1 MKSKLT
7 YLFFKLLNRSGN
19 MKSASSSSSSG
30 CEKVTPITG
39 VISVSAYSSS
49 EEADNKSKINSRM
62 SCASDD
68 SCAINELLEG
78 RMDLKVT
85 MPDMKDIIINIERR
99 TPMMDLLV
107 HLATQYRFNAA
118 NYKIL
123 VCEHEFKANTPI
135 GSLDVNQIAI
145 VPKQTKNMTL
155 IRQTSSIQTPFQT
168 FRLQVNLPRNQLMVI
183 RVTPKDNIAAIKTI
197 ICNEKNLDPNKYQLV
212 KIVGTQAPQIL
223 DTEKTLAFYGGLN
236 EVTLLSNKSLSQLE
250 MQYGSAST
258 SSQIEFN
265 HDKFLTSTPTSSSNY
280 KVQNFSHSTPDIS
293 NITEDK
299 EKSKPIKKRPAPKPP
314 SSTPSIVNNETIH
327 LADSH
332 ENIITVT
339 NQTNKLQIEIHDKN
353 DKSKIYQSKTYE
365 EKLIKNAISE
375 PIIIKSNEQNVQVMK
390 SSNANHVRQN
400 SGSDSSGY
408 HESVLSSD
416 SPESSS
422 AGGPA
427 QASSSST
434 NTTLTNNKHHSNKT
448 NTGTNNGKKRRAPP
462 PPSQHEISIKSQ
474 QENDDKHKN
483 MKNVTDVKV
492 DKITSIDCMSDV
504 SIPIST
510 SSASSSGAASAS
522 SINNTSLSP
531 IVITQNRS
539 LKSNNNNETRSLPS
553 MGSIQSTMTPSPV
566 TSTSEHSELENE
578 QPQLLQSQLQ
588 LQPQQQLIEKVELI
602 EKETETI
609 NTSFTKKSSNEM
621 EQQQVSFMM

>member
-1 MKSKLT
+1 MKSKIT

-30 CEKVTPITG
+30 CEKVTPTTG

-107 HLATQYRFNAA
+107 HLATQYRFNAT
-118 NYKIL
+118 NYKIV

-168 FRLQVNLPRNQLMVI
+168 FRLQVHLSRNQLMVI

-212 KIVGTQAPQIL
+212 KIVGTQPPQIL

-293 NITEDK
+293 KIAEDK
-299 EKSKPIKKRPAPKPP
+299 EKLKSIKKRPAPKPP
-314 SSTPSIVNNETIH
+314 STPSIENHESIH
-327 LADSH
+327 LAISN
-332 ENIITVT
+332 ENIMTESE
-339 NQTNKLQIEIHDKN
+339 TNKLQIEMNEKN
-353 DKSKIYQSKTYE
+353 DQSKAYESKTYE

-375 PIIIKSNEQNVQVMK
+375 PIIIKLNEQNVKVMK
-390 SSNANHVRQN
+390 SGNANHVRQN

-434 NTTLTNNKHHSNKT
+434 NTTLTNNKHQSNKT
-448 NTGTNNGKKRRAPP
+448 HTGTNNGKKRRAPP
-462 PPSQHEISIKSQ
+462 PPSQHQISIKGQ
-474 QENDDKHKN
+474 QENDDKQKN
-483 MKNVTDVKV
+483 IKNVSDAKA
-492 DKITSIDCMSDV
+492 DKMITSIDCMSDV

-522 SINNTSLSP
+522 SINNRSLSP

-539 LKSNNNNETRSLPS
+539 LKSNNNNNQTRSLPS

-566 TSTSEHSELENE
+566 TSEHSELENE
-578 QPQLLQSQLQ
+578 LP
-588 LQPQQQLIEKVELI
+588 QPQQPLVEKVELI

-609 NTSFTKKSSNEM
+609 NISTAKNSNQM
-621 EQQQVSFMM
+621 EQQQVSFIM